1 MILLSAQN
9 ISKTYMER
17 KVLDDVSFFLNEGDK
32 VGIVGINGTGKST
45 LLKILA
51 GAASSDSGSV
61 TRTNGIRVSYLPQ
74 IPEFDDSGRL
84 IEQVLAHLPNDLR
97 SSKEYEARSILGK
110 LGLQDCDRD
119 ISSLSGGERRR
130 AGIASALI
138 QPSDVLLLDEPT
150 NHIDN
155 ETSQLLEDLL
165 LKYRGAIVMVTHD
178 RYFLNRICNRIV
190 EIDRGKLYCCEGSY
204 SEHLLQKAQRE
215 ADAEAAERKA
225 KSLYRRELE
234 WISRGAR
241 ARGTKSKD
249 RIERFEELKN
259 RDVPVQAESVAMQS
273 VSSRLGKKTIEI
285 ESISKSID
293 GKPLITDF
301 SYIISRDARI
311 GIVGSNGA
319 GKSTFLK
326 MLCGQIMPDSGRI
339 VLGDTVNIGYFSQE
353 CEEMDPTLRVIEY
366 IRETADIV
374 RTPDG
379 TVTAS
384 QMLERF
390 LFNSE
395 LQWNRIEKL
404 SGGERKRLYL
414 LKILMQ
420 APNILL
426 LDEPTNDLDIAAV
439 KWLEDFLSEYF
450 GTVIVVSHDRH
461 FLNNVCTRIVDIDY
475 SEIKMYVGNYEFWY
489 ESSQLIQ
496 KLIKQQ
502 NKKNEEKAKELQAFI
517 ARFSANKSKSRQA
530 TSRKK
535 LLDKLTIEELPAS
548 SRRYP
553 FVGFDM
559 DREVGKDILTV
570 EGLTKEVDGVKL
582 LNNVSFTVRKNDKIA
597 FVGKSEQAITMLFKI
612 LMEEETPDSGSF
624 KWGLS
629 TSRSYFPADNSAF
642 FNSDLNLIDWMRQYS
657 KDQTETYIRGFLGRM
672 LFSGD
677 AVLKPV
683 NVLSGGEKVR
693 CMLSRMM
700 LFGSNVLILDQPT
713 NHLDLESIT
722 AVNNGLSEFKGNV
735 LFCSHDYEIVN
746 TVANRIIEICDDG
759 IIDHSGNY
767 DDFVEFKESRGMAV
781 TTL

>member
-1 MILLSAQN
+1 MPA
-9 ISKTYMER
+9 
-17 KVLDDVSFFLNEGDK
+17 
-32 VGIVGINGTGKST
+32 
-45 LLKILA
+45 A

-285 ESISKSID
+285 ENISKSID

-339 VLGDTVNIGYFSQE
+339 VLGGTVNIGYFSQE

-426 LDEPTNDLDIAAV
+426 LDEPTNDLDITTLTI
-439 KWLEDFLSEYF
+439 LEDYLRSFS
-450 GTVIVVSHDRH
+450 GAVIAVSHDRY
-461 FLNNVCTRIVDIDY
+461 FLDKTASEIFEFKNGKCTRFN
-475 SEIKMYVGNYEFWY
+475 GNYSDYAEKVSG
-489 ESSQLIQ
+489 EERDNAP
-496 KLIKQQ
+496 KP
-502 NKKNEEKAKELQAFI
+502 KKKEKKERTPSGERK
-517 ARFSANKSKSRQA
+517 ARFSFKEQREYA
-530 TSRKK
+530 TIDSDIAS
-535 LLDKLTIEELPAS
+535 LEEQIADAEKEIAKNS
-548 SRRYP
+548 SDY
-553 FVGFDM
+553 
-559 DREVGKDILTV
+559 
-570 EGLTKEVDGVKL
+570 VKL
-582 LNNVSFTVRKNDKIA
+582 QEL
-597 FVGKSEQAITMLFKI
+597 
-612 LMEEETPDSGSF
+612 
-624 KWGLS
+624 
-629 TSRSYFPADNSAF
+629 
-642 FNSDLNLIDWMRQYS
+642 SDLKSSLEAQL
-657 KDQTETYIRGFLGRM
+657 E
-672 LFSGD
+672 
-677 AVLKPV
+677 
-683 NVLSGGEKVR
+683 EKMERWVYLNELAEKIER
-693 CMLSRMM
+693 ER
-700 LFGSNVLILDQPT
+700 
-713 NHLDLESIT
+713 SI
-722 AVNNGLSEFKGNV
+722 
-735 LFCSHDYEIVN
+735 
-746 TVANRIIEICDDG
+746 
-759 IIDHSGNY
+759 
-767 DDFVEFKESRGMAV
+767 
-781 TTL
+781 